1 MGSKAASRV
10 ATVLITPPK
19 DPRIVPFVLVPTVSP
34 STLGPQQRAAARA
47 GVPGVKPVLVE
58 LTDFQDEAGG
68 GHAGGGC
75 RAGPH

>member
-1 MGSKAASRV
+1 M
-10 ATVLITPPK
+10 
-19 DPRIVPFVLVPTVSP
+19 LVPTESLK
-34 STLGPQQRAAARA
+34 TLYHALSSVAAARA

-75 RAGPH
+75 RAGRH